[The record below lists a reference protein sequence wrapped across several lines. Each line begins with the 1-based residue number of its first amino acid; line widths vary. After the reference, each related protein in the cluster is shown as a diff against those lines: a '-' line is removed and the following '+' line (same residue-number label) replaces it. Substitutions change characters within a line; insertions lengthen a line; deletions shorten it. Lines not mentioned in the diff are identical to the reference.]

1 MKKKSY
7 RISACL
13 LAALLAASF
22 LGSCSG
28 PTEGGGASTG
38 GGDTPASQGEQ
49 PSSNFNETG
58 LPIVNEP
65 VTFRV
70 MIPQSSASKKSI
82 TERPI
87 FTKLEEETNVIMAW
101 EEIADSAWQEKTN
114 IAINS
119 GDLPDALMAGGLDS
133 NILGEAIAAGQIL
146 AWDDY
151 MQYSPQLEKMYEVY
165 PIAKKATE
173 YQGDGKHYY
182 YPGIVPKEEAECRAP
197 LFINKQWLEKLNLEV
212 PTTTE
217 EFYNVLVAFK
227 TQDPN
232 GNGQADEIPML
243 MSDEFFGFTA
253 LDFLGPWDMMGI
265 KNPASTTIRDGK
277 LDFNPVNPNFRT
289 AMEYFHR
296 LYAEGLISPESLTMD
311 SKTTQ
316 ALQAQ
321 DPPVVGAAIS
331 WDNGYFANNRE
342 QYEAILPLKGP
353 DGAQKWTFNDT
364 VQIGPSLTIFT
375 TCKQPEV
382 LVRWMDNANSG
393 TNILSI
399 YAGIQGVGWDVD
411 EETKEWF
418 TLDQQLKES
427 GQSFDT
433 HRVTEGIQNPFG
445 SVKVSGYTYRDNEYS
460 AKYQKNI
467 WTEMYRPYLYTEYF
481 PASVS
486 IEVPSDESKEI
497 ALLWTELETY
507 INSFVADA
515 VMNGIDDAKWESH
528 IKQCESLQYE
538 KIVAYHQARY
548 DALMSDN

>member
-1 MKKKSY
+1 MKKNSK
-7 RISACL
+7 RAAACILSAI
-13 LAALLAASF
+13 LAASF
-22 LGSCSG
+22 LGSCAQETPSG
-28 PTEGGGASTG
+28 TESSGQAGNVSQSGETG
-38 GGDTPASQGEQ
+38 
-49 PSSNFNETG
+49 SNFNETG

-65 VTFRV
+65 VSFRV
-70 MIPQSSASKKSI
+70 MIPQAPNSKKSI
-82 TERPI
+82 MERPI
-87 FTKLEEETNVIMAW
+87 FDKLQEETNVVMEW
-101 EEIADSAWQEKTN
+101 EEIANSAWQEKVN

-119 GDLPDALMAGGLDS
+119 GDLPDAILAGSIDAS
-133 NILGEAIAAGQIL
+133 VMSESIAAGL
-146 AWDDY
+146 VVSWDEY
-151 MQYSPQLEKMYEVY
+151 MQYSPQLEKMYEIY

-182 YPGIVPKEEAECRAP
+182 YPGIIPKEEAECRAP
-197 LFINKQWLEKLNLEV
+197 LFINTQWLEKLNLEV

-243 MSDEFFGFTA
+243 ANNTFFGFSL

-265 KNPASTTIRDGK
+265 KNPAATTIRDGK

-289 AMEYFHR
+289 AMEYFHK
-296 LYAEGLISPESLTMD
+296 LYAEGLISAECLTMD
-311 SKTTQ
+311 GKTSQ
-316 ALQAQ
+316 ALCAQ
-321 DPPVVGAAIS
+321 DPPVVGASID
-331 WDNGYFANNRE
+331 WDNGYYANNRD
-342 QYEAILPLKGP
+342 QYEAIPPLKGP
-353 DGAQKWTFNDT
+353 TGAQKWTYNDV
-364 VQIGPSLTIFT
+364 VQVQNSMIIFT
-375 TCKQPEV
+375 SCKQPEV

-399 YAGIQGVGWDVD
+399 YAGIQGVGWDID
-411 EETKEWF
+411 EETKEWY
-418 TLDQQLKES
+418 TLDQQLKEA
-427 GQSFDT
+427 GESFDT
-433 HRVTEGIQNPFG
+433 HRVTEGIQNAFG
-445 SVKVSGYTYRDNEYS
+445 SVMVSGYTYRDNEYS
-460 AKYQKNI
+460 QKYKKNL

-486 IEVPSDESKEI
+486 IEIPSDESKEI

-515 VMNGIDDAKWESH
+515 VMNGIDDAKWEAH

-548 DALMSDN
+548 DALMSDD